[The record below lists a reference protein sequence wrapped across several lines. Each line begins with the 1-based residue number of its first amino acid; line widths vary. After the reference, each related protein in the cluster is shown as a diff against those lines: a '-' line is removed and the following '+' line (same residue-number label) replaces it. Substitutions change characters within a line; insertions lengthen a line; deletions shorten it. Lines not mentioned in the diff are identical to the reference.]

1 MSALGNFSDLSRAV
15 DDVPRFARP
24 VGSIRLPKSRDS
36 ELSKNKHLL
45 TVHGV
50 VFAVFVFEP
59 LRRV

>member
-1 MSALGNFSDLSRAV
+1 MDPSRIALR
-15 DDVPRFARP
+15 
-24 VGSIRLPKSRDS
+24 SIRATKLRDS
-36 ELSKNKHLL
+36 GLSKNKHLL